1 MAVRLA
7 AHAAEYDPRMIRRVF
22 ALTILILALCAVP
35 AFGAAR
41 TPDQVLHTK
50 SSSGLELMTAYSTL
64 LMRDRVSQ
72 LDNLLSRAFQIQ
84 RADGSHAGKAYYLAH
99 LPDLRAFSF
108 AEATEARAGDI
119 VTVRMLCTATLFVNG
134 VFYNPA
140 PAPQLAVFRWKNS
153 RWYLVAQGNFNLPKA
168 T

>member
-1 MAVRLA
+1 MAVWLA

-72 LDNLLSRAFQIQ
+72 LDDLLSRAFQIQ

-108 AEATEARAGDI
+108 AQATEARAGDI

>member
-1 MAVRLA
+1 VAV
-7 AHAAEYDPRMIRRVF
+7 HTAEYDPRMIRRVF
-22 ALTILILALCAVP
+22 ALTVLLLALCAVP
-35 AFGAAR
+35 AFGAAK
-41 TPDQVLHTK
+41 TPDHVLRTK

-72 LDNLLSRAFQIQ
+72 LDDLLSRAFQIQ

-119 VTVRMLCTATLFVNG
+119 VTVRMQAAATLFVNG
-134 VFYNPA
+134 AMYNPS
-140 PAPQLAVFRWKNS
+140 PAPQMAVFRWKNA

>member
-1 MAVRLA
+1 
-7 AHAAEYDPRMIRRVF
+7 MIRRIL
-22 ALTILILALCAVP
+22 ALTVLLLALCAGP
-35 AFGAAR
+35 AFGAAK
-41 TPDQVLHTK
+41 TPNKVLHTK

-72 LDNLLSRAFQIQ
+72 LDDLLSRAFQIQ

-119 VTVRMLCTATLFVNG
+119 VSVRMLCTATLFVNG
-134 VFYNPA
+134 VIYNPA
-140 PAPQLAVFRWKNS
+140 PAPQMAVFRWKNS
-153 RWYLVAQGNFNLPKA
+153 RWYLVAQGNFNLPRRSA
-168 T
+168 GTT

>member
-119 VTVRMLCTATLFVNG
+119 VTVRMLCTAT
-134 VFYNPA
+134 
-140 PAPQLAVFRWKNS
+140 APQLAVFRWKNS

>member
-108 AEATEARAGDI
+108 AQATEARAGDI

>member
-1 MAVRLA
+1 
-7 AHAAEYDPRMIRRVF
+7 MIRRAF

>member
-22 ALTILILALCAVP
+22 ALTVLILALCAVP

-64 LMRDRVSQ
+64 LMRDRVGQ
-72 LDNLLSRAFQIQ
+72 LDDLLSRAFQIQ

-140 PAPQLAVFRWKNS
+140 PAPQMAVFRWKNK

-168 T
+168 A

>member
-1 MAVRLA
+1 
-7 AHAAEYDPRMIRRVF
+7 
-22 ALTILILALCAVP
+22 
-35 AFGAAR
+35 
-41 TPDQVLHTK
+41 
-50 SSSGLELMTAYSTL
+50 MTAYSTL

-72 LDNLLSRAFQIQ
+72 LDDLLSRAFQIQ

-108 AEATEARAGDI
+108 AQATEARAGDI

-168 T
+168 K